1 MFIGFDYGT
10 ANCSVALMQNGTPR
24 LLPLENNSPYL
35 SSMLCAPTREAVS
48 EWLWRHHQVDA
59 QGENAQLLRR
69 AISYNRDEDIAVD
82 THSVHFGQA
91 ALARYMDDPQ
101 EVWFVKSPKSFLG
114 AVGLKPQQ
122 IAFFEDLVCAMMLHI
137 RQQAELQ
144 AGDAITGHS

>member
-48 EWLWRHHQVDA
+48 EWLWRHHQVGA

-69 AISYNRDEDIAVD
+69 AISYNLPLTPTAYTLDKRRWRVIWM
-82 THSVHFGQA
+82 TRKKCGS
-91 ALARYMDDPQ
+91 
-101 EVWFVKSPKSFLG
+101 
-114 AVGLKPQQ
+114 
-122 IAFFEDLVCAMMLHI
+122 
-137 RQQAELQ
+137 
-144 AGDAITGHS
+144 